1 MSIPFSGQYLSAL
14 KLDDGQ
20 VSYLTINI
28 DPDTNGRGIAYLKS
42 ISNGTFAIFDCEAHV
57 DDEGAISGKVWRS
70 ERLEKMH
77 GQTISLSD
85 KEKREIGF
93 VIHRESTSH
102 RLIFQDGD
110 SQNEVLLENIGL
122 PKRAEAKQFTT
133 WREFKDWANSVKTKD
148 RNSIFRGVS
157 RSCFGLK
164 TSFHRMGRV
173 DLERYRD
180 SDMPVFSDLA
190 ETVGGIRIEGDVG
203 AMWGFA
209 QHHGFPTPLLD
220 WTDSPY
226 IAAYFA
232 FLNRLEE
239 GPTSQS
245 DENVRIYYLDGNF
258 ATANSPP
265 SVSMSDTFPRVWI
278 FRPNTKGNQRL
289 IFQQGLF
296 LHSNIVEIEA
306 YLLYWSQ
313 KQNVPVVSAVEMP
326 PTLAREAIDELRYMG
341 VNHLTMFPGLDGAAK
356 YAAIKQFYRPA

>member
-1 MSIPFSGQYLSAL
+1 VSIPFSGQYLSAL
-14 KLDDGQ
+14 KLDNGQ
-20 VSYLTINI
+20 ESYLTINV
-28 DPDTNGRGIAYLKS
+28 DPDKKGLGVAYLKS
-42 ISNGTFAIFDCEAHV
+42 TSNGTFAIFECNAHV
-57 DDEGAISGKVWRS
+57 DEDGSIRGKARRS
-70 ERLEKMH
+70 EQLKARH
-77 GQTISLSD
+77 GQTNPLSESD
-85 KEKREIGF
+85 KSEVEFI
-93 VIHRESTSH
+93 VHREEGSH
-102 RLIFQDGD
+102 RLVFKNND
-110 SQNEVLLENIGL
+110 SPKEVFLENIGL
-122 PKRAEAKQFTT
+122 PKRAEATHFKT

-148 RNSIFRGVS
+148 RNSIFRGVP
-157 RSCFGLK
+157 RSSFGLK

-190 ETVGGIRIEGDVG
+190 ETVGGIRIEGDIG

-239 GPTSQS
+239 SNIS
-245 DENVRIYYLDGNF
+245 NDENVRIYYLDGNF
-258 ATANSPP
+258 AAANTPP

-289 IFQQGLF
+289 VFQQGLF
-296 LHSNIVEIEA
+296 LHSNLVEIEA
-306 YLLYWSQ
+306 YLLYWS
-313 KQNVPVVSAVEMP
+313 KLRGIPVVSAVEMP
-326 PTLAREAIDELRYMG
+326 ASLAREAIDELRYMG

-356 YAAIKQFYRPA
+356 YAAIKLFYRPD